1 MSVLHC
7 DVVGKDRMLFSGELY
22 SITVPGVQ
30 GYMGVL
36 ENHSPALLR
45 LKMGSFGAKK
55 LLSQVQL

>member
-7 DVVGKDRMLFSGELY
+7 DVVAKDRMLFSGELY

-36 ENHSPALLR
+36 EITLQRLLR
-45 LKMGSFGAKK
+45 LKMGSFGAEK

>member
-7 DVVGKDRMLFSGELY
+7 DVVAKDRMLFSGELY

-36 ENHSPALLR
+36 ENHLGPR
-45 LKMGSFGAKK
+45 NF
-55 LLSQVQL
+55 